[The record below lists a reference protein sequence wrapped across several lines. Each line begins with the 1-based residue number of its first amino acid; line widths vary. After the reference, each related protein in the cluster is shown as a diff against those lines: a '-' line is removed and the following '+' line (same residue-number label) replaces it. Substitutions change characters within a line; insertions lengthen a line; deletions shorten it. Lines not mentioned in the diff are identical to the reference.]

1 MDYISKQLLK
11 LINECNKIK
20 IYVGL
25 LKTTTLLYSLLLK
38 VYKLQENEEEN
49 SNSSSTG
56 SFTSPEIYLSEKGIR
71 GKELLKIYPKIL
83 KETIYRHVKRPLA
96 DKTVDKRKHNHDRS
110 RKNLP
115 WDKRLIFSQIPI
127 LRQQNESFTIKRLR
141 VSARVRKGVSD
152 ETVSGVLHGAGYRSL
167 HSRKKALFKK
177 DNFEKRR
184 KFARKFYPN
193 VD

>member
-1 MDYISKQLLK
+1 M
-11 LINECNKIK
+11 
-20 IYVGL
+20 
-25 LKTTTLLYSLLLK
+25 
-38 VYKLQENEEEN
+38 
-49 SNSSSTG
+49 
-56 SFTSPEIYLSEKGIR
+56 
-71 GKELLKIYPKIL
+71 
-83 KETIYRHVKRPLA
+83 
-96 DKTVDKRKHNHDRS
+96 
-110 RKNLP
+110 
-115 WDKRLIFSQIPI
+115 PI

-152 ETVSGVLHGAGYRSL
+152 ETVSGVLHDAGYRSL

>member
-83 KETIYRHVKRPLA
+83 KETIYRNVKRPLA
-96 DKTVDKRKHNHDRS
+96 DKTVDKRKHNHDRP

-115 WDKRLIFSQIPI
+115 
-127 LRQQNESFTIKRLR
+127 
-141 VSARVRKGVSD
+141 
-152 ETVSGVLHGAGYRSL
+152 
-167 HSRKKALFKK
+167 
-177 DNFEKRR
+177 
-184 KFARKFYPN
+184 
-193 VD
+193 